1 MAPSYGPCEVDDIK
15 KRMRR
20 AIATLPPAEVDDILE
35 EQGKVEL
42 TCEMCKVVASWTR
55 EELEADKVE
64 GDGESGR

>member
-1 MAPSYGPCEVDDIK
+1 
-15 KRMRR
+15 MRR

-55 EELEADKVE
+55 EELEADKVG